1 MPTKDET
8 RLAAD
13 ERRLTLI
20 GNKWL
25 IRVHQRSSA
34 AKERSRSL
42 GALAAL
48 ALCILSAPLVS
59 APPPALTA
67 EEQAVLSGISPDS
80 LRANLSFL
88 ASDDLKGR
96 YTPSPELDIAA
107 SFIAARFRGA
117 GLEPLGDQDYF
128 QVAHMVRRRPAT
140 ASGIAVHAG
149 GEQIDIPAAAV
160 SIGRAGAAFHAAEAP
175 VVWAPSQDPAL
186 LDKVDIR
193 EKVVVTVAP
202 EFRWKSG
209 PEIEEL
215 SRKSRAFAQALE
227 TSRARAEII
236 ITGRSP
242 RFGRTLLFE
251 EEAKATLPPT
261 LFLSAEA
268 GERWLKL
275 LKAGA
280 AQTVSFSLSA
290 PQDEPVTV
298 RNVVGILRGSDP
310 KLKGTAVML
319 SAHYD
324 HLGTTETAGPL
335 ARRAAG
341 GHTIYNGANDD
352 GSGTVSVIEIAS
364 ALARLPHHPKRSII
378 FVTFFGEELGLLGSR
393 YFAEHPPLPLA
404 SFAGDVNLEQVGRTD
419 SSKGPEISNAS
430 LTGYD
435 YTTVTKFLEE
445 AGRQTGVKVYKDSE
459 ASDPFFA
466 RSDNSAL
473 AEHGVPAITL
483 CVAFEY
489 PDYHGLG
496 DEWQKIDYANM
507 ARVDRMVAIG
517 LLHMANSAEP
527 AHWVESNARVKR
539 YVEAQ
544 REAAKTAVQ

>member
-1 MPTKDET
+1 M
-8 RLAAD
+8 
-13 ERRLTLI
+13 
-20 GNKWL
+20 
-25 IRVHQRSSA
+25 
-34 AKERSRSL
+34 L
-42 GALAAL
+42 GV
-48 ALCILSAPLVS
+48 PLVS
-59 APPPALTA
+59 APPPGLTA
-67 EEQAVLSGISPDS
+67 EEQAVLSNISADS

-96 YTPSPELDIAA
+96 FTPSPELDIAA

-128 QVAHMVRRRPAT
+128 QVAHMVRRR
-140 ASGIAVHAG
+140 ASTVGDIAVRAG
-149 GEQIDIPAAAV
+149 SEQIEIPAAAV
-160 SIGRAGAAFHAAEAP
+160 SIGRAGAAFNAAEVPA
-175 VVWAPSQDPAL
+175 VWAPSQDRAL

-202 EFRWKSG
+202 EFRGKSG
-209 PEIEEL
+209 PEMEEL

-227 TSRARAEII
+227 TSQARAEII
-236 ITGRSP
+236 IGRSP

-251 EEAKATLPPT
+251 EEAKPTLPPT
-261 LFLSAEA
+261 LFISAEA
-268 GERWLKL
+268 GEKWLKL

-280 AQTVSFSLSA
+280 GAQTVSFSLSA

-298 RNVVGILRGSDP
+298 RNVVGILRGSDA
-310 KLKGTAVML
+310 KLKGTAVMV

-335 ARRAAG
+335 TRRTVPG
-341 GHTIYNGANDD
+341 GHTIFNGANDD

-364 ALARLPHHPKRSII
+364 ALARLPHHPKRSIV

-466 RSDNSAL
+466 RSDNAAL

-489 PDYHGLG
+489 PDYHAVG
-496 DEWQKIDYANM
+496 DQWQKIDYGNM
-507 ARVDRMVAIG
+507 ARVDRMVALG
-517 LLHMANSAEP
+517 LLHMANSTEP
-527 AHWVESNARVKR
+527 PHWVESNAKVKR

-544 REAAKTAVQ
+544 REAANPAAN